1 MKYMTEIVDEILEN
15 KLKSLLDNNKDLN
28 TYDLTKKIIELFNNR
43 CPGCKMVI
51 DRDENGK
58 SKTECYCYG
67 Y

>member
-1 MKYMTEIVDEILEN
+1 MKYVTEIVDEILEN

-28 TYDLTKKIIELFNNR
+28 TYDLTKKIIELFNR
-43 CPGCKMVI
+43 CPGYKMVI